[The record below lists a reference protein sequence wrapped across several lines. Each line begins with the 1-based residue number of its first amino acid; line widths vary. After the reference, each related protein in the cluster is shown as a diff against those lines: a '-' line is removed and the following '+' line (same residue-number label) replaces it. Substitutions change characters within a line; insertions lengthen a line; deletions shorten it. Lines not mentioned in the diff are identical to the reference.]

1 MMNIRNVLRSKL
13 FLVSAIVVL
22 VLAGYSVYNDVSYA
36 IKQFYA
42 AGSEL
47 FTALPT
53 SADEIPKVYD
63 VLLTLSTERKN
74 SPTAGANALLALYL
88 IVVSIVAIWRAT
100 KGTVKKGKKVVLRIV
115 SFILGPIIGTVGMLG
130 LALLPSMGA
139 YGLAQFFILRQA
151 DAAAQNLVEQLK
163 SEKERS
169 KLGVIS
175 DEAAIIERIKDNPVA
190 PAIINDDDFFTSHVV
205 IAAATTGR
213 NKTAFEAVAIP
224 QALFRKAEG
233 NALMRDMDADALLL
247 PGHVLAVRSLTP
259 DFGKRLL
266 PMLGEKIIRQNRL
279 MNAKIAESGKRP
291 PQYVFLS
298 ADDYRKLREKQAEK
312 DQRRYIDTINL
323 IKRWIA
329 EGSGNAAN
337 LREWEEAYQNYLENP
352 VGTFAELGTAT
363 SNSVQVL
370 LIDEENIPSDLPG
383 SVRYFLSPLTTT
395 VHELLHYYSDD
406 KEDLPD
412 SLEESLTSYYEK
424 TLTQGIKILHDSK
437 LGLDDFVGYP
447 EVRPVIEKMREDIGE
462 GDVAQV
468 YFSGNQV
475 RFARAFEQ
483 KYEISYED
491 FTNGLDMIFY
501 AAEEEQE
508 KLKEELIAKLKK

>member
-1 MMNIRNVLRSKL
+1 MDIRKLFRSKL
-13 FLVSAIVVL
+13 FLASAIVVL
-22 VLAGYSVYNDVSYA
+22 VLAGYSVYNDVSYSV
-36 IKQFYA
+36 KQFYA
-42 AGSEL
+42 TGSEL
-47 FTALPT
+47 FTAVP
-53 SADEIPKVYD
+53 ADSDD
-63 VLLTLSTERKN
+63 VLKVSDVLSTLSSERKN
-74 SPTAGANALLALYL
+74 SPTDGANALLAMYL

-100 KGTVKKGKKVVLRIV
+100 KGMAKKGKKVVLRIV
-115 SFILGPIIGTVGMLG
+115 SFILGPIIGVVGMLG
-130 LALLPSMGA
+130 LVFLPSLGV
-139 YGLAQFFILRQA
+139 YGLAQFVILRQA
-151 DAAAQNLVEQLK
+151 DAATQGLVEQLK

-169 KLGVIS
+169 KLGIIT
-175 DEAAIIERIKDNPVA
+175 DEAAIIERVKDNPVA
-190 PAIINDDDFFTSHVV
+190 PVIINDDDFFTSNVV
-205 IAAATTGR
+205 IAVATTGR
-213 NKTAFEAVAIP
+213 NKTAFDAVAIP
-224 QALFRKAEG
+224 QAVFRKSEG
-233 NALMRDMDADALLL
+233 NALMRDMDADVLLL

-266 PMLGEKIIRQNRL
+266 PMLGEKIIRQNKL

-291 PQYVFLS
+291 PQYTFLS
-298 ADDYRKLREKQAEK
+298 ADDYRKLRDKQAEK
-312 DQRRYIDTINL
+312 DLRRYIDTINL

-329 EGSGNAAN
+329 EGSGSAAN

-395 VHELLHYYSDD
+395 VHELLHYYSND
-406 KEDLPD
+406 KEELPD
-412 SLEESLTSYYEK
+412 SLEESITSYYEK

-437 LGLDDFVGYP
+437 LSLDDFVGYP
-447 EVRPVIEKMREDIGE
+447 QVRPVIEKMREDMGE
-462 GDVAQV
+462 VDLAQV

-475 RFARAFEQ
+475 RFARVFEQ

-501 AAEEEQE
+501 AFSAEEGER
-508 KLKEELIAKLKK
+508 LKEELIEKLKK